1 MIVNQRF
8 KPIKIVIQLVALTI
22 DNRGIIYLLD
32 AFVFFYYQ
40 LSFKFIT
47 LLFSSCILYLKL
59 LLLKYRF

>member
-22 DNRGIIYLLD
+22 DIRGIIYFFD